1 MSTAPEDVKT
11 IQAKVYDVPRSASKV
26 VDISPEGEAIEFPE
40 IISFNYYETLYDT
53 FISANITIFDSSGK
67 IDKAFGGCGVRQFC
81 PIEIK
86 LYDPSY
92 GTEWAR
98 QVPLMDFSGPNCF
111 YVDRVVD
118 QVSQGKK
125 KQYTLELVN
134 KDALVSLS
142 RTIRNAWP
150 PDSSTK
156 VDYNTVVDEVLKKYI
171 KTSKDTSLVM
181 SEMSESVPKVMGNNM
196 KPYQLI
202 NYICSKATPKASG
215 ATGGK
220 EETRPA
226 GYVFYETY
234 DEYKFDSIHKLI
246 TSPVYLNENGTY
258 SYIPVNDSDTTQE
271 QKAYNI
277 ISAKFYDGETQSSL
291 LEEIAAKRRGKPT
304 IKLFDVQRNTFKD
317 IEKLPPK
324 TACDP
329 CLVSAV
335 DEDFAPVTL
344 VSQTEYQM
352 EFYNTCEKEKLDNE
366 PTNPELTSMNYG
378 ALLDVLRSKTSTIKV
393 PGNLSLSAGD
403 HISLALPEI
412 QGEGKDRSEI
422 SAKYSGYYL
431 ITKINHR
438 VEDLQDVYTY
448 MEICKIVENT

>member
-11 IQAKVYDVPRSASKV
+11 IQAKVYDVPRSASKL
-26 VDISPEGEAIEFPE
+26 VDISAEGESIEFPE
-40 IISFNYYETLYDT
+40 IISFNYYESLYDT
-53 FISANITIFDSSGK
+53 FITAEITVFDSSGK

-86 LYDPSY
+86 VYDPSY

-98 QVPLMDFSGPNCF
+98 KVPLMDFSGTNCF

-125 KQYTLELVN
+125 KQYTLELIN

-156 VDYNTVVDEVLKKYI
+156 VDYNTVVSDILKNYI

-181 SEMSESVPKVMGNNM
+181 KDMSESVAKVMGNNM

-215 ATGGK
+215 ATSGK

-226 GYVFYETY
+226 GYVLYETY
-234 DEYKFDSIHKLI
+234 NEYKFDSIHKLI

-258 SYIPVNDSDTTQE
+258 SYIPVNDADTTQE

-277 ISAKFYDGETQSSL
+277 ISSKFYDGSTQSSL
-291 LEEIAAKRRGKPT
+291 LEEVAAKKRGKPKT
-304 IKLFDVQRNTFKD
+304 KVLDVQRNTFKE

-324 TACDP
+324 TASDK
-329 CLVSAV
+329 CLVTSV
-335 DEDFAPVTL
+335 DEDFGPVT
-344 VSQTEYQM
+344 VTMQTEYQI
-352 EFYNTCEKEKLDNE
+352 EYYNTCDETSLDNE

-378 ALLDVLRSKTSTIKV
+378 ALLDILRSKTSTIKV

-403 HISLALPEI
+403 HISLTLPEI
-412 QGEGKDRSEI
+412 QGEGKDASEI

-438 VEDLQDVYTY
+438 VQDLQDVYTY
-448 MEICKIVENT
+448 MEICKLVEA